1 MRTTR
6 VLFAALAIGA
16 SLSLPASSLRAMSSV
31 DVRATTGFRALGLY
45 RITIT
50 GERGA
55 LSQRIDVV
63 LDEAGGRT
71 VGYLVSE
78 NSSSAL
84 DDLQIEDGTLRA
96 TVQTS
101 LGRGTLSVQMFG
113 DQLRGTLTIGKQVL
127 TVQGV
132 RAL

>member
-1 MRTTR
+1 M
-6 VLFAALAIGA
+6 
-16 SLSLPASSLRAMSSV
+16 
-31 DVRATTGFRALGLY
+31 
-45 RITIT
+45 
-50 GERGA
+50 
-55 LSQRIDVV
+55 
-63 LDEAGGRT
+63 
-71 VGYLVSE
+71 
-78 NSSSAL
+78 
-84 DDLQIEDGTLRA
+84 EDGTLRA